1 MAFTLKPY
9 AEILAMNEEKLDAE
23 MAPLRA
29 RAVRA
34 RAELKICKLS
44 EKMVTLE
51 ADIHRACISKD
62 IDFDRVA
69 DLIDEYDLAERRLNT
84 VQGVVKQLFPVQR
97 VKAK

>member
-1 MAFTLKPY
+1 MAFKLKPY

-51 ADIHRACISKD
+51 ADIHRACIGKE

-69 DLIDEYDLAERRLNT
+69 DLIDEFDLAERRLKT
-84 VQGVVKQLFPVQR
+84 VQDVAAQLFPVVLVQ
-97 VKAK
+97 KT